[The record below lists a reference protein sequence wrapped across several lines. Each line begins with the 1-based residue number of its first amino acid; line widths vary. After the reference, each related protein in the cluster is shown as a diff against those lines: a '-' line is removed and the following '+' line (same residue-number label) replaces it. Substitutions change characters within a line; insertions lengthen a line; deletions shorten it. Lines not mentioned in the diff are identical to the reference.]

1 MGLSFMEK
9 VLTVVVPAYNAQNF
23 LRKNLDSFCS
33 IPILPDIEILI
44 IDDGSTDNTRYIAEE
59 YANKYPNSFLVIS
72 KANGGHGSG
81 INAGI
86 QNAHGRYFKV
96 VDADD
101 WVDTKAF
108 ESLVQALKTSHAD
121 VVYSGFLWA
130 FETKVKEKS
139 HYRMKA
145 EIKKPFNG
153 VLYNHLYEFDNI
165 ADRLYMKMHNMTIR
179 TDILRS
185 SNIRIDEH
193 CYYVDLEFI
202 TYPIPYIHT
211 ISFLRDTVY
220 YYRIGTH
227 GQSVN
232 LKKMQS
238 NEENYNKVLESLL
251 SFYSKLG
258 ITCSCTEK
266 KKSYIA
272 SIIARAVSG
281 KIKIMLSFPKIYN
294 KKQQLEDFDAY
305 LKKNYP
311 DIYYSNLNPAVA
323 LLRKSH
329 YHLFSMASLG
339 VKIIYS

>member
-1 MGLSFMEK
+1 MEK
-9 VLTVVVPAYNAQNF
+9 LLTVVVPAYNAQKF

-33 IPILPDIEILI
+33 TQILADIEILI
-44 IDDGSTDNTRYIAEE
+44 INDGSTDNTRYIAEE
-59 YANKYPNSFLVIS
+59 YVNKYPNSFHVIN
-72 KANGGHGSG
+72 KTNGGHGSG
-81 INAGI
+81 INTGI
-86 QNAHGRYFKV
+86 QSAQGYYFKV

-101 WVDTKAF
+101 WVDTKAL
-108 ESLVQALKTSHAD
+108 EVLVQALKFTRAD

-130 FETKVKEKS
+130 FETKSGGRS

-153 VLYNHLYEFDNI
+153 VLYNHLYKFDSI

-179 TDILRS
+179 TDILK
-185 SNIRIDEH
+185 SNNIQIDEH

-202 TYPIPYIHT
+202 TYPIPYINT
-211 ISFLRDTVY
+211 IFFLKDTVY
-220 YYRIGTH
+220 YYRMGGH

-251 SFYSKLG
+251 AFYSKLG
-258 ITCSCTEK
+258 STYSCTEK
-266 KKSYIA
+266 KKAYIA

-281 KIKIMLSFPKIYN
+281 KIKIMLSFPRIYN
-294 KKQQLEDFDAY
+294 KQRDLKDFEAY
-305 LKKNYP
+305 LVKKYP

-323 LLRKSH
+323 ILRKSH
-329 YHLFSMASLG
+329 YRLFSVASFW
-339 VKIIYS
+339 VKIIY